1 MAREIRSPYKG
12 TKAYEVF
19 RKIVNGFPENYAIY
33 TLYNVGNNW
42 YWVNSK
48 GYLHI
53 LKAEVER
60 VLIGKKLFRIEDC
73 YISKSNM
80 IMTKGYL
87 VNGLYYKDTILNSLK
102 QGISLEDFI
111 LSLSSWEVVKW

>member
-1 MAREIRSPYKG
+1 MSTEIKSPYKG

-19 RKIVNGFPENYAIY
+19 RKIVNDFPENYTLY

-80 IMTKGYL
+80 IVTKGYL
-87 VNGLYYKDTILNSLK
+87 VNGLYYKNTILSSLK

-111 LSLSSWEVVKW
+111 SSLPSWRY

>member
-1 MAREIRSPYKG
+1 MATEIKSPYKG

-19 RKIVNGFPENYAIY
+19 RKIVNDFPENYTLY

-80 IMTKGYL
+80 IVTKGYL
-87 VNGLYYKDTILNSLK
+87 VNGLYYKNTILSSLK
-102 QGISLEDFI
+102 QGISLKDFI
-111 LSLSSWEVVKW
+111 SSLPSWRY

>member
-1 MAREIRSPYKG
+1 MSKEIKSPYKG

-19 RKIVNGFPENYAIY
+19 RKIVNGFPENYTPY

-53 LKAEVER
+53 LKVEVEK

-73 YISKSNM
+73 YVSKSNA
-80 IMTKGYL
+80 IVTKGNL
-87 VNGLYYKDTILNSLK
+87 VNDPYYKDTILNSLK

>member
-1 MAREIRSPYKG
+1 MATEIKSPYKG

-19 RKIVNGFPENYAIY
+19 RKIVYDFPENYTLYI
-33 TLYNVGNNW
+33 LYNVGNNW

-53 LKAEVER
+53 LKAKVER

-80 IMTKGYL
+80 IVTKGYL
-87 VNGLYYKDTILNSLK
+87 VNGLYYKNTILSSLK

-111 LSLSSWEVVKW
+111 SSLPSWRY

>member
-1 MAREIRSPYKG
+1 MATEIKSPYKG

-19 RKIVNGFPENYAIY
+19 RKIVNDFPENYTLY

-80 IMTKGYL
+80 IGTKGYL
-87 VNGLYYKDTILNSLK
+87 VNGLYYKNTILSSLK

-111 LSLSSWEVVKW
+111 SSLPSWRY

>member
-1 MAREIRSPYKG
+1 MAKEIKSPYNG

-19 RKIVNGFPENYAIY
+19 RKIVDGFPENYSLY
-33 TLYNVGNNW
+33 TLYRVGNNW

-48 GYLHI
+48 GYLHV
-53 LKAEVER
+53 LKVKLEVA
-60 VLIGKKLFRIEDC
+60 LIDRKFFRIEDC
-73 YISKSNM
+73 YISKLNV
-80 IMTKGYL
+80 IVNKGCL

-111 LSLSSWEVVKW
+111 SSLPSWRY

>member
-1 MAREIRSPYKG
+1 MATEIKSPYKG

-19 RKIVNGFPENYAIY
+19 RKIVNDFPENYTLY

-80 IMTKGYL
+80 IVTKGYL
-87 VNGLYYKDTILNSLK
+87 VNGLYYKNTILSSLK

-111 LSLSSWEVVKW
+111 SSLPSWRY

>member
-1 MAREIRSPYKG
+1 MATEIKSPYKG

-19 RKIVNGFPENYAIY
+19 RKIVYDFPENYTLY

-80 IMTKGYL
+80 IVTKGYL
-87 VNGLYYKDTILNSLK
+87 VNGLYYKNTILSSLK

-111 LSLSSWEVVKW
+111 SSLPSWRY